1 MIELEIDAAID
12 EGINEAIEVTM
23 GEAIDTGRAM

>member
-12 EGINEAIEVTM
+12 EGTNKAIGVTM
-23 GEAIDTGRAM
+23 SEAIDTGRAM